1 MFIFLQVQYIEPF
14 VEGTIG
20 AASNMTN
27 SKQQEL
33 LLDQAKSVTE
43 SALQF
48 IYATKD
54 CGGNPKA
61 ANIHPDIDEY
71 ANSTRDTLQ
80 ELVNNLEAISTQSG
94 IVSGVVD
101 NLTRAMT
108 RVSDHRASLII
119 SDGDTYVDYQTRMV
133 ECAKDIARIAS
144 EMVRVICNFIKIQ
157 KSHYFQMR
165 IYASCNLT
173 SPPRIIVKEPYVFYI

>member
-1 MFIFLQVQYIEPF
+1 MDAVSQSLAPRRSATLPVFSQQVERSAAGLFDTIEPLRHAAKF
-14 VEGTIG
+14 EAENIGHSVNQMIQYFEPLVQSTIG

-27 SKQQEL
+27 SKQQEQ

-61 ANIHPDIDEY
+61 VNIHPDIDEC
-71 ANSTRDTLQ
+71 ATSTRDTLQ
-80 ELVNNLEAISTQSG
+80 DLVSSLEAISTQSG

-108 RVSDHRASLII
+108 RLTDSRASLII
-119 SDGDTYVDYQTRMV
+119 SDDGEGTLIVNIV
-133 ECAKDIARIAS
+133 
-144 EMVRVICNFIKIQ
+144 FI
-157 KSHYFQMR
+157 
-165 IYASCNLT
+165 
-173 SPPRIIVKEPYVFYI
+173 